1 MKNKFPLLIISILIL
16 MGCASNEKEEA
27 EPPEVQLYRMAQD
40 RINAKNFL
48 GAVDSLARIERFYP
62 FGVYA
67 EQARADL
74 IYAHYMSGDF
84 DQAYAAS
91 EKFIR
96 LYPRNTNVDYAYFM
110 KGMTGYYA
118 DEGLLGNIFSLSLAK
133 RDITG
138 AMQSYADLTEFL
150 IRYPESEYIDAARER
165 LIFLR
170 NLIASSELD
179 GAEYYLKRGA
189 YLAALN
195 RANYV
200 LKNIPNSTEKQRA
213 LDIMKKSFIIIIP
226 CTFIEII
233 AKRVTLCFTEI
244 MLRIV

>member
-1 MKNKFPLLIISILIL
+1 MKNKILILFFSILVL
-16 MGCASNEKEEA
+16 MGCASNEKEDA
-27 EPPEVQLYRMAQD
+27 EPPEVQLYRLAQD
-40 RINAKNFL
+40 RINAQNYL
-48 GAVDSLARIERFYP
+48 GAVDSLVRIERFYP

-74 IYAHYMSGDF
+74 IYAHYMSGDY

-118 DEGLLGNIFSLSLAK
+118 DEGLLGNLFSLSLAK
-133 RDITG
+133 RDISG

-179 GAEYYLKRGA
+179 GAEYYMKRGA

-200 LKNIPNSTEKQRA
+200 LKNIPNSTETQRA
-213 LDIMKKSFIIIIP
+213 LDIMKKSFI
-226 CTFIEII
+226 ELGYEEY
-233 AKRVTLCFTEI
+233 AEKVSSVEALN
-244 MLRIV
+244 

>member
-1 MKNKFPLLIISILIL
+1 MKNKLVLTILTVLIL
-16 MGCASNEKEEA
+16 AGCASKPETEEEKEPA
-27 EPPEVQLYRMAQD
+27 EVILYQLAQD
-40 RINAKNFL
+40 RINAKNYS
-48 GAVDSLARIERFYP
+48 GAVESLSRIERFYP

-74 IYAHYMSGDF
+74 IYAFYMSGDY

-96 LYPRNTNVDYAYFM
+96 LYPRNTNIDYAYFM
-110 KGMTGYYA
+110 KGMTGYYQ
-118 DEGLLGNIFSLSLAK
+118 DEGLLNDIFALDLSK
-133 RDITG
+133 RDTSP
-138 AMQSYADLTEFL
+138 AMQSYADLTEFI

-179 GAEYYLKRGA
+179 GAEYYMKRGA
-189 YLAALN
+189 YLAAVN

-200 LKNIPNSTEKQRA
+200 LKNIPNSTERERA
-213 LDIMKKSFIIIIP
+213 L
-226 CTFIEII
+226 
-233 AKRVTLCFTEI
+233 
-244 MLRIV
+244 RILKEAYKQLGYDEYAEKISGFETN

>member
-1 MKNKFPLLIISILIL
+1 MKNKFLILFFSILVL
-16 MGCASNEKEEA
+16 MGCASNEKEDA
-27 EPPEVQLYRMAQD
+27 EPPEVQLYRLAQD
-40 RINAKNFL
+40 RINAQNYL
-48 GAVDSLARIERFYP
+48 GAVDSLVRIERFYP

-74 IYAHYMSGDF
+74 IYAHYMSGDY

-118 DEGLLGNIFSLSLAK
+118 DEGLLGNLFSLSLAK
-133 RDITG
+133 RDISG
-138 AMQSYADLTEFL
+138 AIQSYADLTEFL

-179 GAEYYLKRGA
+179 GAEYYMKRGA

-200 LKNIPNSTEKQRA
+200 LKNIPNSTETQRA
-213 LDIMKKSFIIIIP
+213 LDIMKKSFI
-226 CTFIEII
+226 ELGYEEY
-233 AKRVTLCFTEI
+233 AEKVSSVEALN
-244 MLRIV
+244 

>member
-1 MKNKFPLLIISILIL
+1 MKNKLVLTILTVLIL
-16 MGCASNEKEEA
+16 AGCASKPETEEETEPA
-27 EPPEVQLYRMAQD
+27 EVILYQLAQD
-40 RINAKNFL
+40 RINAKNYS
-48 GAVDSLARIERFYP
+48 GAVESLSRIERFYP

-74 IYAHYMSGDF
+74 IYAFYMSGDY

-96 LYPRNTNVDYAYFM
+96 LYPRNTNIDYAYFM
-110 KGMTGYYA
+110 KGMTGYYQ
-118 DEGLLGNIFSLSLAK
+118 DEGLLNDIFSLDLSK
-133 RDITG
+133 RDTSP
-138 AMQSYADLTEFL
+138 AMQSYADLTEFI

-179 GAEYYLKRGA
+179 GAEYYMKRGA
-189 YLAALN
+189 YLAAVN

-200 LKNIPNSTEKQRA
+200 LKNIPNSTERERA
-213 LDIMKKSFIIIIP
+213 LRILKEAYKQLGYDEYAEKISSFE
-226 CTFIEII
+226 TN
-233 AKRVTLCFTEI
+233 
-244 MLRIV
+244 

>member
-1 MKNKFPLLIISILIL
+1 MKNKLVLTILTVLIL
-16 MGCASNEKEEA
+16 AGCASKPETEEEKEPA
-27 EPPEVQLYRMAQD
+27 EVILYQLAQD
-40 RINAKNFL
+40 RINAKNYS
-48 GAVDSLARIERFYP
+48 GAVESLARIERFYP

-74 IYAHYMSGDF
+74 IYAFYMSGDY

-96 LYPRNTNVDYAYFM
+96 LYPRNTNIDYAYFM
-110 KGMTGYYA
+110 KGMTGYYQ
-118 DEGLLGNIFSLSLAK
+118 DEGLLNDIFALDLSK
-133 RDITG
+133 RDTSP
-138 AMQSYADLTEFL
+138 AMQSYADLTEFI

-179 GAEYYLKRGA
+179 GAEYYMKRGA
-189 YLAALN
+189 YLAAVN

-200 LKNIPNSTEKQRA
+200 LKNIPNSTERERA
-213 LDIMKKSFIIIIP
+213 LRILKEAYKQLGYDEYAEKISSFE
-226 CTFIEII
+226 TN
-233 AKRVTLCFTEI
+233 
-244 MLRIV
+244 

>member
-1 MKNKFPLLIISILIL
+1 MKNKFLLLSLSILIL
-16 MGCASNEKEEA
+16 MGCASNEKEDA
-27 EPPEVQLYRMAQD
+27 EPPEVQLYRLAQD
-40 RINAKNFL
+40 RINAQNYL
-48 GAVDSLARIERFYP
+48 GAVDSLVRIERFYP

-74 IYAHYMSGDF
+74 IYAHYMSGDY

-118 DEGLLGNIFSLSLAK
+118 DEGLLGNLFSLSLAK
-133 RDITG
+133 RDIGG

-179 GAEYYLKRGA
+179 GAYYYMKRGA

-200 LKNIPNSTEKQRA
+200 LKNIPNSTETQRA
-213 LDIMKKSFIIIIP
+213 LDIMKKSFI
-226 CTFIEII
+226 ELGYEEY
-233 AKRVTLCFTEI
+233 AEKVSSVEALN
-244 MLRIV
+244 

>member
-1 MKNKFPLLIISILIL
+1 MKTKFLLLSLSILIL
-16 MGCASNEKEEA
+16 MGCASNEKEDA
-27 EPPEVQLYRMAQD
+27 EPPEVQLYRLAQD
-40 RINAKNFL
+40 RINAQNYL

-74 IYAHYMSGDF
+74 IYAHYMSGDY

-118 DEGLLGNIFSLSLAK
+118 DDGLLGNLFSLSLAK
-133 RDITG
+133 RDISG

-179 GAEYYLKRGA
+179 GAEYYMKRGA

-200 LKNIPNSTEKQRA
+200 LKNIPNSTESQRA
-213 LDIMKKSFIIIIP
+213 LDIICLLYTSP
-226 CTFIEII
+226 SP
-233 AKRVTLCFTEI
+233 RD
-244 MLRIV
+244 

>member
-1 MKNKFPLLIISILIL
+1 
-16 MGCASNEKEEA
+16 
-27 EPPEVQLYRMAQD
+27 MAQD
-40 RINAKNFL
+40 RINAQNYL

-74 IYAHYMSGDF
+74 IYAHYMSGDY

-118 DEGLLGNIFSLSLAK
+118 DEGLLGNLFSLSLAK
-133 RDITG
+133 RDISG

-179 GAEYYLKRGA
+179 GAEYYMKRGA

-200 LKNIPNSTEKQRA
+200 LKNIPNSTETQRA
-213 LDIMKKSFIIIIP
+213 LDIMKKSFI
-226 CTFIEII
+226 ELGYEEY
-233 AKRVTLCFTEI
+233 AEKVSGVEALN
-244 MLRIV
+244 

>member
-1 MKNKFPLLIISILIL
+1 MKNKLVLTILTVLIL
-16 MGCASNEKEEA
+16 AGCASKPETEEEREPA
-27 EPPEVQLYRMAQD
+27 EVILYQLAQD
-40 RINAKNFL
+40 RINAKNYS
-48 GAVDSLARIERFYP
+48 GAVESLARIERFYP

-74 IYAHYMSGDF
+74 IYAFYMSGDY

-96 LYPRNTNVDYAYFM
+96 LYPRNTNIDYAYFM
-110 KGMTGYYA
+110 KGMTGYYQ
-118 DEGLLGNIFSLSLAK
+118 DEGLLNDIFALDLSK
-133 RDITG
+133 RDTSP
-138 AMQSYADLTEFL
+138 AMQSYADLTEFI

-179 GAEYYLKRGA
+179 GAEYYMKRGA
-189 YLAALN
+189 YLAAVN

-200 LKNIPNSTEKQRA
+200 LKNIPNSTERERA
-213 LDIMKKSFIIIIP
+213 LRILKEAYKQLGYDEYAEKISSFE
-226 CTFIEII
+226 TN
-233 AKRVTLCFTEI
+233 
-244 MLRIV
+244 

>member
-40 RINAKNFL
+40 RINAQNYL

-74 IYAHYMSGDF
+74 IYAHYMSGDY

-118 DEGLLGNIFSLSLAK
+118 DEGLLGNLFSLSLAK
-133 RDITG
+133 RDISG

-179 GAEYYLKRGA
+179 GAEYYMKRGA

-200 LKNIPNSTEKQRA
+200 LKNIPNSTETQRA
-213 LDIMKKSFIIIIP
+213 LDIMKKSFI
-226 CTFIEII
+226 ELGYEEY
-233 AKRVTLCFTEI
+233 AEKVSSVEALN
-244 MLRIV
+244 

>member
-1 MKNKFPLLIISILIL
+1 MKNKFLILFFSILVL
-16 MGCASNEKEEA
+16 MGCASNEKEDA
-27 EPPEVQLYRMAQD
+27 EPPEVQLYRLAQD
-40 RINAKNFL
+40 RISAQNYL
-48 GAVDSLARIERFYP
+48 GAVDSLVRIERFYP

-74 IYAHYMSGDF
+74 IYAHYMSGDY

-118 DEGLLGNIFSLSLAK
+118 DEGLLGNLFSLSLAK
-133 RDITG
+133 RDIGG

-179 GAEYYLKRGA
+179 GAEYYMKRGA

-200 LKNIPNSTEKQRA
+200 LKNIPNSTETQRA
-213 LDIMKKSFIIIIP
+213 LDIMKKSFIELFIT
-226 CTFIEII
+226 TFFS
-233 AKRVTLCFTEI
+233 L
-244 MLRIV
+244 L

>member
-1 MKNKFPLLIISILIL
+1 L
-16 MGCASNEKEEA
+16 MSCASTEQDEA
-27 EPPEVQLYRMAQD
+27 EPAEVILYRMAQD
-40 RINAKNFL
+40 RMNAQNFM
-48 GAVDSLARIERFYP
+48 GAVESLARIERFYP

-74 IYAHYMSGDF
+74 IYAHYMTGDY

-96 LYPRNTNVDYAYFM
+96 LYPRNTNIDYAYFM

-118 DEGLLGNIFSLSLAK
+118 DDGLLGNIFSLSLAK
-133 RDITG
+133 RDISG

-150 IRYPESEYIDAARER
+150 IRYPESEYIDSARER

-179 GAEYYLKRGA
+179 GAEYYMKRGA
-189 YLAALN
+189 YLAALK

-200 LKNIPNSTEKQRA
+200 LKNIPNSTETERA
-213 LDIMKKSFIIIIP
+213 LDIMKRSFIELGYEEYAEKISSVEVIN
-226 CTFIEII
+226 
-233 AKRVTLCFTEI
+233 
-244 MLRIV
+244 

>member
-1 MKNKFPLLIISILIL
+1 MKNKFPLLIVSILIL

-170 NLIASSELD
+170 NLIASSELE

-213 LDIMKKSFIIIIP
+213 LDIMKKSFI
-226 CTFIEII
+226 ELGYEEY
-233 AKRVTLCFTEI
+233 AEKVSSVEELN
-244 MLRIV
+244 

>member
-1 MKNKFPLLIISILIL
+1 MKNKLVLTILTVRIL
-16 MGCASNEKEEA
+16 AGCASKPETEEEREPA
-27 EPPEVQLYRMAQD
+27 EVILYQLAQD
-40 RINAKNFL
+40 RINAKNYS
-48 GAVDSLARIERFYP
+48 GAVESLSRIERFYP

-74 IYAHYMSGDF
+74 IYAFYMSGDY

-96 LYPRNTNVDYAYFM
+96 LYPRNTNIDYAYFM
-110 KGMTGYYA
+110 KGMTGYYQ
-118 DEGLLGNIFSLSLAK
+118 DEGLLNDIFALDLSK
-133 RDITG
+133 RDTSP
-138 AMQSYADLTEFL
+138 AMQSYADLTEFI

-179 GAEYYLKRGA
+179 GAEYYMKRGA
-189 YLAALN
+189 YLAAAN

-200 LKNIPNSTEKQRA
+200 LKNIPNSTERERA
-213 LDIMKKSFIIIIP
+213 LRILKEAYERLGYDEYAEKISSF
-226 CTFIEII
+226 E
-233 AKRVTLCFTEI
+233 AN
-244 MLRIV
+244 

>member
-1 MKNKFPLLIISILIL
+1 MKNKFLLLSLSILIL
-16 MGCASNEKEEA
+16 MGCASNEKEDA
-27 EPPEVQLYRMAQD
+27 EPPEVQLYRLAQD
-40 RINAKNFL
+40 RINAQNYL

-74 IYAHYMSGDF
+74 IYAHYMSGDY

-118 DEGLLGNIFSLSLAK
+118 DDGLLGNLFSLSLAK
-133 RDITG
+133 RDISG

-150 IRYPESEYIDAARER
+150 IRYPESEYTDAARER

-179 GAEYYLKRGA
+179 GAEYYMKRGA

-200 LKNIPNSTEKQRA
+200 LKNIPNSTETQRA
-213 LDIMKKSFIIIIP
+213 LDIMKKSFI
-226 CTFIEII
+226 ELGYEEY
-233 AKRVTLCFTEI
+233 AEKVSSVEALN
-244 MLRIV
+244 

>member
-1 MKNKFPLLIISILIL
+1 MKNKFLILFFSILVL
-16 MGCASNEKEEA
+16 MGCASNEKEDT
-27 EPPEVQLYRMAQD
+27 EPPEVQLYRLAQD
-40 RINAKNFL
+40 RINAQNYL
-48 GAVDSLARIERFYP
+48 GAVDSLVRIERFYP

-74 IYAHYMSGDF
+74 IYAHYMSGDY

-118 DEGLLGNIFSLSLAK
+118 DEGLLGNLFSLSLAK
-133 RDITG
+133 RDISG

-179 GAEYYLKRGA
+179 GAEYYMKRGA

-200 LKNIPNSTEKQRA
+200 LKNIPNSTETQRA
-213 LDIMKKSFIIIIP
+213 LDIMKKSFI
-226 CTFIEII
+226 ELGYEEY
-233 AKRVTLCFTEI
+233 AEKVSRVEALN
-244 MLRIV
+244 

>member
-1 MKNKFPLLIISILIL
+1 MKNKFLLLSLSILIL
-16 MGCASNEKEEA
+16 MGCASNEKEDA
-27 EPPEVQLYRMAQD
+27 EPPEVQLYRLAQD
-40 RINAKNFL
+40 RINAQNYL
-48 GAVDSLARIERFYP
+48 GAVDSLVRIERFYP

-74 IYAHYMSGDF
+74 IYAHYMSGDY

-118 DEGLLGNIFSLSLAK
+118 DEGFLGNLFSLSLAK
-133 RDITG
+133 RDISG

-179 GAEYYLKRGA
+179 GAEYYMKRGA

-200 LKNIPNSTEKQRA
+200 LKNIPNSTETQRA
-213 LDIMKKSFIIIIP
+213 LDIMKKSFI
-226 CTFIEII
+226 ELGYEEY
-233 AKRVTLCFTEI
+233 AEKVSSVEALN
-244 MLRIV
+244 

>member
-1 MKNKFPLLIISILIL
+1 MKNKFLIL
-16 MGCASNEKEEA
+16 VISVMILMSCASNDQEESEPA
-27 EPPEVQLYRMAQD
+27 EVILYRMAQD
-40 RINAKNFL
+40 RINAKNYM
-48 GAVDSLARIERFYP
+48 GAVESLARIERFYP

-74 IYAHYMSGDF
+74 IYAHYMTGDY

-96 LYPRNTNVDYAYFM
+96 LYPRNTNIDYAYFM

-118 DEGLLGNIFSLSLAK
+118 DEGLLGTLFSLSLAK
-133 RDITG
+133 RDTSG

-179 GAEYYLKRGA
+179 GADYYMKRGA

-200 LKNIPNSTEKQRA
+200 LKNIPNSTETQRA
-213 LDIMKKSFIIIIP
+213 LDIMKRSFIELGYDDYAEKISSV
-226 CTFIEII
+226 E
-233 AKRVTLCFTEI
+233 VTN
-244 MLRIV
+244 

>member
-1 MKNKFPLLIISILIL
+1 MKNKLVLTILTVLIL
-16 MGCASNEKEEA
+16 AGCASKPETEEEREPA
-27 EPPEVQLYRMAQD
+27 EVILYQLAQD
-40 RINAKNFL
+40 RINAKNYS
-48 GAVDSLARIERFYP
+48 GAVESLSRIERFYP

-74 IYAHYMSGDF
+74 IYAFYMSGDY

-96 LYPRNTNVDYAYFM
+96 LYPRNTNIDYAYFM
-110 KGMTGYYA
+110 KGMTGYYQ
-118 DEGLLGNIFSLSLAK
+118 DEGLLNDIFALDLSK
-133 RDITG
+133 RDTSP
-138 AMQSYADLTEFL
+138 AMQSYADLTEFI

-179 GAEYYLKRGA
+179 GAEYYMKRGA
-189 YLAALN
+189 YLAAVN

-200 LKNIPNSTEKQRA
+200 LKNIPNSTERERA
-213 LDIMKKSFIIIIP
+213 LRILKEAYERLGYDEYAEKISSF
-226 CTFIEII
+226 E
-233 AKRVTLCFTEI
+233 AN
-244 MLRIV
+244 

>member
-1 MKNKFPLLIISILIL
+1 MKNKLVFTILTVLIL
-16 MGCASNEKEEA
+16 AGCASKPETEEEREPA
-27 EPPEVQLYRMAQD
+27 EVILYQLAQD
-40 RINAKNFL
+40 RINAKNYS
-48 GAVDSLARIERFYP
+48 GAVESLSRIERFYP

-74 IYAHYMSGDF
+74 IYAFYMSGDY

-96 LYPRNTNVDYAYFM
+96 LYPRNTNIDYAYFM
-110 KGMTGYYA
+110 KGMTGYYQ
-118 DEGLLGNIFSLSLAK
+118 DEGLLNDIFALDLSK
-133 RDITG
+133 RDTSP
-138 AMQSYADLTEFL
+138 AMQSYADLTEFI

-179 GAEYYLKRGA
+179 GAEYYMKRGA
-189 YLAALN
+189 YLAAVN

-200 LKNIPNSTEKQRA
+200 LKNIPNSTERERA
-213 LDIMKKSFIIIIP
+213 LRILKEAYKQLGYDEYAEKISSFE
-226 CTFIEII
+226 TN
-233 AKRVTLCFTEI
+233 
-244 MLRIV
+244 

>member
-1 MKNKFPLLIISILIL
+1 MKNKFLILFFSILVL
-16 MGCASNEKEEA
+16 MGCASNEKEDA
-27 EPPEVQLYRMAQD
+27 ELPEVQLYRLAQD
-40 RINAKNFL
+40 RINAQNYL
-48 GAVDSLARIERFYP
+48 GAVDSLVRIERFYP

-74 IYAHYMSGDF
+74 IYAHYMSGDY

-118 DEGLLGNIFSLSLAK
+118 DEGLLGNLFSLSLAK
-133 RDITG
+133 RDISG

-179 GAEYYLKRGA
+179 GAEYYMKRGA

-200 LKNIPNSTEKQRA
+200 LKNIPNSTETQRA
-213 LDIMKKSFIIIIP
+213 LDIMKKSFI
-226 CTFIEII
+226 ELGYEEY
-233 AKRVTLCFTEI
+233 AEKVSSVEALN
-244 MLRIV
+244 

>member
-40 RINAKNFL
+40 RINAQNYL

-74 IYAHYMSGDF
+74 IYAHYMSGDY

-138 AMQSYADLTEFL
+138 AMESYADLTEFL

-213 LDIMKKSFIIIIP
+213 LDIMKKSFI
-226 CTFIEII
+226 ELGYEEY
-233 AKRVTLCFTEI
+233 AEKVSSVEALN
-244 MLRIV
+244 

>member
-1 MKNKFPLLIISILIL
+1 MKNNLVLTILTVLIL
-16 MGCASNEKEEA
+16 AGCASKPETEEEKEPA
-27 EPPEVQLYRMAQD
+27 EVILYQLAQD
-40 RINAKNFL
+40 RINAKNYS
-48 GAVDSLARIERFYP
+48 GAVESLARIERFYP

-74 IYAHYMSGDF
+74 IYAFYMSGDY

-96 LYPRNTNVDYAYFM
+96 LYPRNTNIDYAYFM
-110 KGMTGYYA
+110 KGMTGYYQ
-118 DEGLLGNIFSLSLAK
+118 DEGLLNDIFALDLSK
-133 RDITG
+133 RDTSP
-138 AMQSYADLTEFL
+138 AMQSYADLTEFI

-179 GAEYYLKRGA
+179 GAEYYMKRGA
-189 YLAALN
+189 YLAAVN

-200 LKNIPNSTEKQRA
+200 LKNIPNSTERERA
-213 LDIMKKSFIIIIP
+213 LRILKEAYKQLGYDEYAEKISSF
-226 CTFIEII
+226 E
-233 AKRVTLCFTEI
+233 AN
-244 MLRIV
+244 

>member
-1 MKNKFPLLIISILIL
+1 MKNKFFILVISAMIL
-16 MGCASNEKEEA
+16 MSCASSDQEETEPA
-27 EPPEVQLYRMAQD
+27 EVLLYRMAQD
-40 RINAKNFL
+40 RINAQNYM
-48 GAVDSLARIERFYP
+48 GAVESLARIERFYP

-74 IYAHYMSGDF
+74 IYAHYMTGDY

-96 LYPRNTNVDYAYFM
+96 LYPRNTNIDYAYFM

-118 DEGLLGNIFSLSLAK
+118 DDGLLGNLFSLSLAK
-133 RDITG
+133 RDTSG

-150 IRYPESEYIDAARER
+150 IRYPESEYIDSARER

-179 GAEYYLKRGA
+179 GAEYYMKRGA

-200 LKNIPNSTEKQRA
+200 LKNIPNSTETQRA
-213 LDIMKKSFIIIIP
+213 LDIMKRSFIKLGYEDYAEKISSVEVIN
-226 CTFIEII
+226 
-233 AKRVTLCFTEI
+233 
-244 MLRIV
+244 

>member
-1 MKNKFPLLIISILIL
+1 MKNKFLLLSLSILIL

-27 EPPEVQLYRMAQD
+27 EPPEVQLYRLAQD
-40 RINAKNFL
+40 RINAQNYL

-74 IYAHYMSGDF
+74 IYAHYMSGDY

-118 DEGLLGNIFSLSLAK
+118 DDGLLGNLFSLSLAK
-133 RDITG
+133 RDISG

-179 GAEYYLKRGA
+179 GAEYYMKRGA

-200 LKNIPNSTEKQRA
+200 LKNIPNSTETQRA
-213 LDIMKKSFIIIIP
+213 LDIMKKSFV
-226 CTFIEII
+226 ELGYEEY
-233 AKRVTLCFTEI
+233 AEKVSSVEALN
-244 MLRIV
+244 

>member
-1 MKNKFPLLIISILIL
+1 MRNKLVLTILTVLIL
-16 MGCASNEKEEA
+16 AGCASKPETEEEKEPA
-27 EPPEVQLYRMAQD
+27 EVILYQLAQD
-40 RINAKNFL
+40 RINAKNYS
-48 GAVDSLARIERFYP
+48 GAVESLARIERFYP

-74 IYAHYMSGDF
+74 IYAFYMSGDY

-96 LYPRNTNVDYAYFM
+96 LYPRNTNIDYAYFM
-110 KGMTGYYA
+110 KGMTGYYQ
-118 DEGLLGNIFSLSLAK
+118 DEGLLNDIFALDLSK
-133 RDITG
+133 RDTSP
-138 AMQSYADLTEFL
+138 AMQSYADLTEFI

-179 GAEYYLKRGA
+179 GAEYYIKRGA
-189 YLAALN
+189 YLAAVN

-200 LKNIPNSTEKQRA
+200 LKNIPNSTERERA
-213 LDIMKKSFIIIIP
+213 LRILKEAYKQLGYDEYAEKISSF
-226 CTFIEII
+226 E
-233 AKRVTLCFTEI
+233 AN
-244 MLRIV
+244 

>member
-1 MKNKFPLLIISILIL
+1 MKNKFQILFFSILVL
-16 MGCASNEKEEA
+16 MGCASNEKEDA
-27 EPPEVQLYRMAQD
+27 EPPEVQLYRLAQD
-40 RINAKNFL
+40 RINAQNYL
-48 GAVDSLARIERFYP
+48 GAVDSLVRIERFYP

-74 IYAHYMSGDF
+74 IYAHYMSGDY

-118 DEGLLGNIFSLSLAK
+118 DEGLLGNLFSLSLAK
-133 RDITG
+133 RDISG

-179 GAEYYLKRGA
+179 GAEYYMKRGA

-200 LKNIPNSTEKQRA
+200 LKNIPNSTETQRA
-213 LDIMKKSFIIIIP
+213 LDIMKKSFI
-226 CTFIEII
+226 ELGYEEY
-233 AKRVTLCFTEI
+233 AEKVSSVEALN
-244 MLRIV
+244 

>member
-1 MKNKFPLLIISILIL
+1 MKNKLVLTILAAIML
-16 MGCASNEKEEA
+16 GGCASKPETEEEQEPA
-27 EPPEVQLYRMAQD
+27 EVILYQLAQD
-40 RINAKNFL
+40 RINAKNYS
-48 GAVDSLARIERFYP
+48 GAVESLARIERFYP

-74 IYAHYMSGDF
+74 IYAFYMSGDY

-96 LYPRNTNVDYAYFM
+96 LYPRNTNIDYAYFM
-110 KGMTGYYA
+110 KGMTGYYQ
-118 DEGLLGNIFSLSLAK
+118 DEGLLNDIFALDLSK
-133 RDITG
+133 RDTSP
-138 AMQSYADLTEFL
+138 AMQSYADLTEFI

-179 GAEYYLKRGA
+179 GAEYYMKRGA
-189 YLAALN
+189 YLAAVN

-200 LKNIPNSTEKQRA
+200 LKNIPNSTERERA
-213 LDIMKKSFIIIIP
+213 LRILKEAYKQLGYDEYAEKISSF
-226 CTFIEII
+226 E
-233 AKRVTLCFTEI
+233 AN
-244 MLRIV
+244 

>member
-1 MKNKFPLLIISILIL
+1 
-16 MGCASNEKEEA
+16 MGCASNEKEDA
-27 EPPEVQLYRMAQD
+27 EPPEVQLYRLAQD
-40 RINAKNFL
+40 RINAQNYL
-48 GAVDSLARIERFYP
+48 GAVDSLVRIERFYP

-74 IYAHYMSGDF
+74 IYAHYMSGDY

-118 DEGLLGNIFSLSLAK
+118 DEGLLGNLFSLSLAK
-133 RDITG
+133 RDISG

-179 GAEYYLKRGA
+179 GAEYYMKRGA
-189 YLAALN
+189 HLPALN

-200 LKNIPNSTEKQRA
+200 LKISLIQQKHKEPWTS
-213 LDIMKKSFIIIIP
+213 
-226 CTFIEII
+226 
-233 AKRVTLCFTEI
+233 
-244 MLRIV
+244 

>member
-1 MKNKFPLLIISILIL
+1 MKNKLVLTILTVLIL
-16 MGCASNEKEEA
+16 AGCASKPETEEETEPA
-27 EPPEVQLYRMAQD
+27 EVILYQLAQD
-40 RINAKNFL
+40 RINAKNYS
-48 GAVDSLARIERFYP
+48 GAVESLSRIERFYP

-74 IYAHYMSGDF
+74 IYAFYMSGDY

-96 LYPRNTNVDYAYFM
+96 LYPRNTNIDYAYFM
-110 KGMTGYYA
+110 KGMTGYYQ
-118 DEGLLGNIFSLSLAK
+118 DEGLLNDIFALDLSK
-133 RDITG
+133 RDTSP
-138 AMQSYADLTEFL
+138 AMQSYADLTEFI

-179 GAEYYLKRGA
+179 GAEYYMKRGA
-189 YLAALN
+189 YLAAVN

-200 LKNIPNSTEKQRA
+200 LKNIPNSTERERA
-213 LDIMKKSFIIIIP
+213 LRILKEAYKQLGYDEYAEKISSFE
-226 CTFIEII
+226 TN
-233 AKRVTLCFTEI
+233 
-244 MLRIV
+244 

>member
-1 MKNKFPLLIISILIL
+1 MKNKLVLTILTVLIL
-16 MGCASNEKEEA
+16 AGCASKPETEEEREPA
-27 EPPEVQLYRMAQD
+27 EVILYQLAQD
-40 RINAKNFL
+40 RINAKNYS
-48 GAVDSLARIERFYP
+48 GAVESLSRIERFYP

-74 IYAHYMSGDF
+74 IYAFYMSGDY

-96 LYPRNTNVDYAYFM
+96 LYPRNTNIDYAYFM
-110 KGMTGYYA
+110 KGMTGYYQ
-118 DEGLLGNIFSLSLAK
+118 DEGLLNDIFALDLSK
-133 RDITG
+133 RDTSP
-138 AMQSYADLTEFL
+138 AMQSYADLTEFI

-179 GAEYYLKRGA
+179 GAEYYIKRGA
-189 YLAALN
+189 YLAAVN

-200 LKNIPNSTEKQRA
+200 LKNIPNSTERERA
-213 LDIMKKSFIIIIP
+213 LRILKEAYKQLGYDEYAEKISSF
-226 CTFIEII
+226 E
-233 AKRVTLCFTEI
+233 AN
-244 MLRIV
+244 